1 MIISA
6 LFMAGDMFLRLKS
19 VINSSSAVSTKAG
32 KKNR

>member
-1 MIISA
+1 MSAAA

-19 VINSSSAVSTKAG
+19 VIESSSSASVKAA